1 MNSPAPFADSASVMR
16 HALAIAARGIGRVE
30 PNPPVGA
37 VLVDENLR
45 LLGAGY
51 HEGFGGPHAEVNAI
65 RHARDSARGATLF
78 VTLEPCA
85 HHGKTP
91 PCSQAVIQAG
101 ISRVV
106 IAMRDPS
113 PHADGKGIAELE
125 AAGIPVEVGL
135 LEEESRALTAPFVK
149 RVTTGRPW
157 VHLKW
162 AMTLDGKIASR
173 TGHSQ
178 WISNEA
184 SRRVVHELRGRMDA
198 VIVGANTARMDDP
211 RLTARPAGLRTPARV
226 VIDSRATLSP
236 DSQLV
241 RTIDHAPLLVACT
254 ELAPDENVE
263 RLQSAGAEVLTLS
276 ISHEGGTDLDALL
289 REFGK
294 REMTNILVEGG
305 GALAGALFD
314 AGLVDELHVFIATKL
329 VGGNDAI
336 SPLGGVGLETIP
348 ELSQLQHPTIDILDG
363 DIYVHG
369 RL

>member
-1 MNSPAPFADSASVMR
+1 
-16 HALAIAARGIGRVE
+16 
-30 PNPPVGA
+30 
-37 VLVDENLR
+37 
-45 LLGAGY
+45 
-51 HEGFGGPHAEVNAI
+51 
-65 RHARDSARGATLF
+65 
-78 VTLEPCA
+78 
-85 HHGKTP
+85 
-91 PCSQAVIQAG
+91 
-101 ISRVV
+101 
-106 IAMRDPS
+106 
-113 PHADGKGIAELE
+113 
-125 AAGIPVEVGL
+125 
-135 LEEESRALTAPFVK
+135 
-149 RVTTGRPW
+149 
-157 VHLKW
+157 
-162 AMTLDGKIASR
+162 
-173 TGHSQ
+173 
-178 WISNEA
+178 
-184 SRRVVHELRGRMDA
+184 MDA
-198 VIVGANTARMDDP
+198 VIVGANTVRMDDP

-254 ELAPDENVE
+254 ESAPDENVE
-263 RLQSAGAEVLTLS
+263 RLQSAGAEVLTL
-276 ISHEGGTDLDALL
+276 SHEGGTDLDALL

-348 ELSQLQHPTIDILDG
+348 ELGQLQHPTIDILDG